1 MDGTAVK
8 TCSKCKAVKSTED
21 FTRNITT
28 KDGLSYQCW
37 ECKRAYTVKYR
48 ASEKGRAQKE
58 AFAHEL
64 LLRWLAAK
72 S

>member
-8 TCSKCKAVKSTED
+8 TCTKCKAVKSTED
-21 FTRNITT
+21 FTRDSSTT
-28 KDGLSYQCW
+28 DGLDRHCW
-37 ECKRAYTVKYR
+37 ECKRARTVKRR
-48 ASEKGRAQKE
+48 ATEKWRAQKE
-58 AFAHEL
+58 AFEPEL

>member
-8 TCSKCKAVKSTED
+8 TCTKCKAVKSTED
-21 FTRNITT
+21 FTRDSSTA
-28 KDGLSYQCW
+28 DGLDRRCW
-37 ECKRAYTVKYR
+37 ECHRAYTVKYR
-48 ASEKGRAQKE
+48 ATEKWRAQKE
-58 AFAHEL
+58 AFEHEL

>member
-21 FTRNITT
+21 FNRRGNGYTW
-28 KDGLSYQCW
+28 QCW
-37 ECKRAYTVKYR
+37 ECDRAYTVKRR
-48 ASEKGRAQKE
+48 ATEKWRAQKE
-58 AFAHEL
+58 AFEHEL

>member
-8 TCSKCKAVKSTED
+8 TCTKCGKTQPGEN
-21 FTRNITT
+21 F
-28 KDGLSYQCW
+28 LSYCNQCDACRKARR
-37 ECKRAYTVKYR
+37 EKYR

-58 AFAHEL
+58 AFEHEM

>member
-8 TCSKCKAVKSTED
+8 TCGRCKAVKSTED
-21 FTRNITT
+21 FNRNIT
-28 KDGLSYQCW
+28 KNDGLQWQCW
-37 ECKRAYTVKYR
+37 ECDRACTVKRR
-48 ASEKGRAQKE
+48 ATEKWRAQKE
-58 AFAHEL
+58 AFEHEL

>member
-8 TCSKCKAVKSTED
+8 TCTKCKAVKSTED
-21 FTRNITT
+21 FNRNITT
-28 KDGLSYQCW
+28 KDGLQWQCW
-37 ECKRAYTVKYR
+37 ECDRAYTVKYR

-58 AFAHEL
+58 AFEHEM

>member
-21 FTRNITT
+21 FNRCG
-28 KDGLSYQCW
+28 DGYSWQCW
-37 ECKRAYTVKYR
+37 ECDRAYTVKYR
-48 ASEKGRAQKE
+48 ATEKWRAKKE
-58 AFAHEL
+58 AFDHEI

>member
-8 TCSKCKAVKSTED
+8 TCTKCKAVKSTED
-21 FTRNITT
+21 FNRCGNGY
-28 KDGLSYQCW
+28 KSQCW
-37 ECKRAYTVKYR
+37 ECNRAYTVKRR
-48 ASEKGRAQKE
+48 ATEKWRAQKE
-58 AFAHEL
+58 AFEHEL

>member
-8 TCSKCKAVKSTED
+8 TCTKCKAVKSTED
-21 FTRNITT
+21 FNRCGN
-28 KDGLSYQCW
+28 GYRSQCW
-37 ECKRAYTVKYR
+37 ECQSGAYTVKYR
-48 ASEKGRAQKE
+48 ATEKWRAQKE
-58 AFAHEL
+58 AFEHEL

>member
-21 FTRNITT
+21 FNRRGNGY
-28 KDGLSYQCW
+28 KSQCW
-37 ECKRAYTVKYR
+37 ECQRAETVKRR

-58 AFAHEL
+58 AFDREL
-64 LLRWLAAK
+64 MIRWLAAK

>member
-8 TCSKCKAVKSTED
+8 KCGKCKAVKSTDD
-21 FTRNITT
+21 FNRRGN
-28 KDGLSYQCW
+28 GHGWQCW
-37 ECKRAYTVKYR
+37 ECDRAYTVKYR

-58 AFAHEL
+58 AFEHEM

>member
-21 FTRNITT
+21 FTRDSSTA
-28 KDGLSYQCW
+28 DGLDCRCW
-37 ECKRAYTVKYR
+37 ECHRAYTVKYR

-58 AFAHEL
+58 AFEHEM

>member
-8 TCSKCKAVKSTED
+8 TCGRCKAVKSTED
-21 FTRNITT
+21 FNRRGN
-28 KDGLSYQCW
+28 GYQWACW
-37 ECKRAYTVKYR
+37 ECQRAETVKRR

-58 AFAHEL
+58 AFDHEM